1 MLLLRRA
8 CPSHH
13 LNAITVRWVGYETMW
28 TCNSLRSG
36 VCWVADNI
44 LPIACTRQPT
54 TEQNCG
60 WIFLPAR
67 RQKYQLPTSS
77 QRQSNSCLEL
87 ERLPVKTRWGE
98 PPAGQCLQER
108 EAKCYKS
115 CWDKDFHCPVDQKL
129 TANFNW
135 SPDFG
140 CPGPLHLHTCVES
153 KLHEYLMQ
161 VICTAISV
169 VKAWK
174 LSFVW
179 KG

>member
-13 LNAITVRWVGYETMW
+13 LNAITVRSVGYETMW

-44 LPIACTRQPT
+44 LPIACTKQPT

-60 WIFLPAR
+60 WIFLHAR

-87 ERLPVKTRWGE
+87 ERLPVQTRWGE
-98 PPAGQCLQER
+98 PPAGRAYKNSKQN
-108 EAKCYKS
+108 AKNRIEIKIS
-115 CWDKDFHCPVDQKL
+115 
-129 TANFNW
+129 TALWTW